1 MQEIFKD
8 IKGYE
13 GYFQISNR
21 GRVKS
26 LERYRSNNA
35 GLQKVESKILKPFIC
50 NGYYKIRIQKN
61 GHRKSFFIHRLV
73 ASEFLSLGDYSA
85 EYQVDHI
92 DNNRLNND
100 VNNLQIITQAQNIKK
115 QMFNMLSNY
124 DKYKDNNI
132 KTIVNSYKGASGKGD
147 L

>member
-13 GYFQISNR
+13 GYFQISNK

-26 LERYRSNNA
+26 LERYVNNHT
-35 GLQKVESKILKPFIC
+35 GVQRVKSKIIKPFIC
-50 NGYYKIRIQKN
+50 NGYYKIRLYKD
-61 GHRKSFFIHRLV
+61 GHRKNFFVHRLV
-73 ASEFLSLGDYSA
+73 ANEFLGLGDYSK
-85 EYQVDHI
+85 EYQVDHK

-100 VNNLQIITQAQNIKK
+100 ITNLQIIPQAENVKK
-115 QMFNMLSNY
+115 QMLNMLNNYSKYNSNKIKRIIKSY
-124 DKYKDNNI
+124 AGNAGKD
-132 KTIVNSYKGASGKGD
+132 D